1 MELSVSGQQIDVGEA
16 LRQHVESALEG
27 AVGKYFD
34 AIAGAVSFS
43 RARHMFRCDI
53 QVHARRGIFMQ
64 AEAEADEIYVAF
76 DRALDRIA
84 KRLRRYK
91 RRLRDHHQASGAA
104 EVEAMAAQQYVLA
117 GNDAHGGE
125 DSQVEEPSKL
135 DPVVVAEMQT
145 QLLTLTV
152 GEAVMHLD
160 LIGQPAL
167 MFRNAAHGGLNMV
180 YRRDDG
186 NIAWVDPQDL
196 NGNLGRSGPGQA
208 KDGQNQGQGKTL
220 NG

>member
-1 MELSVSGQQIDVGEA
+1 MKLSVSGKQIDVGEA
-16 LRQHVESALEG
+16 LRRHVENALEG

-34 AIAGAVSFS
+34 AAIDGTVQFS
-43 RARHMFRCDI
+43 REAHLFCCDI

-64 AEAEADEIYVAF
+64 AEAEADDIHIAF

-91 RRLRDHHQASGAA
+91 RRLRDHHQNDDGAELQAVAAS
-104 EVEAMAAQQYVLA
+104 QYVLA
-117 GNDAHGGE
+117 GNGE
-125 DSQVEEPSKL
+125 DSPAEEPAQL

-145 QLLTLTV
+145 KLLTLTV

-160 LIGQPAL
+160 LIGQPAM
-167 MFRNAAHGGLNMV
+167 MFRNSAHGGLNMV

-186 NIAWVDPQDL
+186 NIAWVDPQNL
-196 NGNLGRSGPGQA
+196 NRDPDGAAAGRRDKP
-208 KDGQNQGQGKTL
+208 L
-220 NG
+220 NA

>member
-1 MELSVSGQQIDVGEA
+1 MNLSVSGKQIDVGDA
-16 LRQHVESALEG
+16 LRQHVQTALEE

-34 AIAGAVSFS
+34 AAIDGAVTFS
-43 RARHMFRCDI
+43 RENYLFCCDI

-91 RRLRDHHQASGAA
+91 RRLRDHHQSNGQDAEAMPAAQYLLAGDAA
-104 EVEAMAAQQYVLA
+104 EEEAP
-117 GNDAHGGE
+117 H
-125 DSQVEEPSKL
+125 EEPAKL

-145 QLLTLTV
+145 RLLTLTV

-160 LIGQPAL
+160 LIGQPAM
-167 MFRNAAHGGLNMV
+167 MFRNRAHGGLNMV
-180 YRRDDG
+180 YRRSDG
-186 NIAWVDPQDL
+186 NIAWVDPQNLDNGAAAQGEGRDGGRDARSKAL
-196 NGNLGRSGPGQA
+196 NG
-208 KDGQNQGQGKTL
+208 
-220 NG
+220 